1 MTLLQSFSISFAVV
15 VPIFIIFLLTKK
27 MNTIHSNRCLLVH
40 LIILVLVQTIE
51 SVEIVERTNGYFITG
66 RGCGVTNPIRY
77 LNHLPKNIE
86 EYQCSFIEF
95 EKSRPSVKGCL
106 F

>member
-1 MTLLQSFSISFAVV
+1 MLLFMSILFLIQTAVV
-15 VPIFIIFLLTKK
+15 
-27 MNTIHSNRCLLVH
+27 SAD
-40 LIILVLVQTIE
+40 
-51 SVEIVERTNGYFITG
+51 IVKRPNGYFITG

-95 EKSRPSVKGCL
+95 ENSRPSVKGCL